1 MSGDTGIGATV
12 ACIRLAEKVLD
23 TGGEAGDKKGVV
35 YRTEGEERGST
46 YFCREAS
53 GGIAW
58 VAVVVAAHLEY
69 SVPIPASRYVHSL
82 RIAHNF
88 VAWFPPHLTLLRS
101 LKFSPLPACTG
112 RSFADGSVHLLH
124 TRPTYVLRGTYSYN
138 HTHLLQNECVS
149 FLRALSLAVR

>member
-124 TRPTYVLRGTYSYN
+124 NLLGQRTCFEIH